1 MDLSLV
7 IALGAVFL
15 FVVLFTYGVLH
26 YGTSFA
32 RWVGTGVLT
41 GPAER
46 LAPGVI
52 GRLASLGSQV
62 QKGNLP
68 FLHDWPDEINWRASP
83 LATRCIRAGYRRY
96 NTMLVVIGLKALSA
110 LLGMAIGLAIAVPLD
125 WSVWSLLSIT
135 LGLGIGGV
143 WLPDLVLVMM
153 VKKRQQVLLQ
163 HFPDALDL
171 IRICLEAGL
180 GLDAAIIRVG
190 EEFRKIC
197 PPLRDELHVL
207 SLELRAGASRTQC
220 LRNFADRTGLSEVQT
235 LVTLLVQADR
245 FGTGI
250 AEAVHVHSDQLRLN
264 RKLSAEAAAAKVA
277 TKLLFPL
284 IFCIFPALLLVLLG
298 PAAISIYQNLIQR
311 SMGP

>member
-1 MDLSLV
+1 MDLTLLLTLV
-7 IALGAVFL
+7 ALFF
-15 FVVLFTYGVLH
+15 FVALLAYSVMY
-26 YGTSFA
+26 YGTILASSVRLGTVVPA
-32 RWVGTGVLT
+32 RGL
-41 GPAER
+41 PAG
-46 LAPGVI
+46 LVD
-52 GRLASLGSQV
+52 RLASLGSKV
-62 QKGNLP
+62 QRGNLP
-68 FLHDWPDEINWRASP
+68 FLHDWPDEINWRTSS
-83 LATRCIRAGYRRY
+83 LATRCIRAGFRRY
-96 NTMLVVIGLKALSA
+96 DTLLVVIGLKALSG
-110 LLGMAIGLAIAVPLD
+110 LLGMGIGLGIAVSLD
-125 WSVWSLLSIT
+125 WSVWSLLAIT
-135 LGLGIGGV
+135 LGLGIGAV
-143 WLPDLVLVMM
+143 WLPDLVLRMM
-153 VKKRQQVLLQ
+153 VKKRQEVLLQ

-220 LRNFADRTGLSEVQT
+220 LRNFSDRTGLPEVQS

-250 AEAVHVHSDQLRLN
+250 AEAVRVHSDQLRMD
-264 RKLSAEAAAAKVA
+264 RKLAAEETAAKVA

-298 PAAISIYQNLIQR
+298 PAAISIYQSLIQR
-311 SMGP
+311 SVGQ